1 MPRSVSKLESKSES
15 VESPKR
21 RNPNKPV
28 ITYTVAHNATEDCTI
43 AGIREESSSSFSIG

>member
-1 MPRSVSKLESKSES
+1 MGNRTLTSVSKLESKSER

-28 ITYTVAHNATEDCTI
+28 IT
-43 AGIREESSSSFSIG
+43 